1 MAEKIEMEV
10 ESNLGDVS
18 KDAKNAAGNLS
29 VMGISLN
36 TVKAGFKS
44 AGAGA
49 KLMFGSIKM
58 GLISTGIGAF
68 LLAILALGKYFTST
82 EQGASKLKT
91 VFAAFGVVVGNL
103 EDILADMGEKL
114 VSVFENPKKAV
125 ADLWE
130 AIKTNLVNRV
140 TGLIDGFGAVG
151 KVIQGVLD
159 LDFDKVKEGAL
170 EYGESVSLV
179 VTGVDNVFEKVKDGI
194 EGTINSVKEFG
205 KQTKKEVKQAIKLEQ
220 DRLELQIFER
230 EAIVEKARTEKDM
243 MKLRLQARDFEK
255 FTAEE
260 RLEFMREAN
269 TLASEQ
275 LKKDLHVAREKLKFR
290 VEENTYSKSNQANL
304 DEEAQLQA
312 AVFNLERSN
321 FSERKRLKSEEQAIV
336 KEIAATEKSVIM
348 QQNKEIAAIEKEIA
362 ASKKLDL
369 KALTDFNLQ
378 RIKDETDEEFKIRI
392 AAFKKIADAQII
404 EDKRVAKE
412 QEDLDKL
419 IEKTKEET
427 IAMGFS
433 TAASLAK
440 EGSATAKA
448 IGVAETIYNTQTAIM
463 AAMKLPP
470 PFNAIQA
477 GLTGVMGATAIA
489 KILSTNPEDG
499 GGSLSGGATATNT
512 PAPQMMSGAFD
523 LSGGVAPDPV
533 QAFVL
538 TDEMTNSQNQ
548 LANIRRRATI

>member
-103 EDILADMGEKL
+103 EDILADMGAKL

-125 ADLWE
+125 SDLWE

-170 EYGESVSLV
+170 EYGESVAQV
-179 VTGVDNVFEKVKDGI
+179 VTGVDNVFEKVKDSI

-205 KQTKKEVKQAIKLEQ
+205 KQTSKEVGQAIKLEQ
-220 DRLELQIFER
+220 DRLALQIFER

-269 TLASEQ
+269 TLAAEQ
-275 LKKDLHVAREKLKFR
+275 LEKDLHVAREKLRFR
-290 VEENTYSKSNQANL
+290 VEENSYSKSNQANL

-336 KEIAATEKSVIM
+336 KEIAATEKSAIM

-362 ASKKLDL
+362 DNKAAKVKKD
-369 KALTDFNLQ
+369 
-378 RIKDETDEEFKIRI
+378 
-392 AAFKKIADAQII
+392 IADAKIVADAEI
-404 EDKRVAKE
+404 KEAARVAKKK
-412 QEDLDKL
+412 EDFDVLV
-419 IEKTKEET
+419 EKTKEAT

>member
-533 QAFVL
+533 QAFVV
-538 TDEMTNSQNQ
+538 TDAMTNSQNQ